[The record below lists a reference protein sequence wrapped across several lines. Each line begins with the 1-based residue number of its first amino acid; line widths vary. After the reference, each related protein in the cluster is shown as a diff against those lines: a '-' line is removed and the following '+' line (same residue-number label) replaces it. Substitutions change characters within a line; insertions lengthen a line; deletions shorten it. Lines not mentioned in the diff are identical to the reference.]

1 MFLRVPVVH
10 RLVLAAVAVTAA
22 SAATPAVASS
32 PATLRV
38 GAVTLHPCRDVVPAW
53 CGSRREPVDPAHPAA
68 GSLSVAF
75 VSYPASGSRAATGTI
90 VAEEGGPG
98 FPSTGS
104 APEYRALFRPLLATR
119 NLLLVDSRGTG
130 GSALIACRDLQGFP
144 GKTITPRFDA
154 MVAACGRRLAGALPG
169 RGPGATPASDLYATA
184 YATHDLAD
192 VIRALRAGPVDL
204 YGDSYGSWFAQSFAS
219 RYPHLLRSV
228 VLDSTYSLTHL
239 SPWYASSAATARSAF
254 RLVCARDLACSEQ
267 AGGDP
272 WQRLTRLVVRLRAR
286 PLLGWTHDPQG
297 GRVHEAV
304 SVRTMVDLTSDAGFD
319 PLIYRDLDAAD
330 RAALSGVT
338 QPLLRLAAEAA
349 QDDNSTP
356 RSAQDYSDGQ
366 YFAVAC
372 VDYPQLFDMR
382 SPFAARLAQL
392 RASIRHAPAAELRP
406 FTPREWLSMNSY
418 SEAFRSCLQWPG
430 IGHPELPA
438 GPSRPL
444 IPARVPV
451 LVLGGDLDS
460 WTPASD
466 DPTVL
471 GQIGPSARLVVLR
484 NAVHTSTE
492 GDILLT
498 AATRCGRH
506 LVRAFVDAP
515 QRLDS
520 LNASCADRIPP
531 IHTPGSFPLRLSG
544 AAPAGVTSGSATL
557 GARRA
562 ATVAA
567 EALGDATQTWW
578 SATRDVG
585 GGLYGGRFTGTE
597 QGSRVRLHLRGVR
610 FVNDAGVSGTGT
622 WDITS
627 GAVRATVTVTARG
640 GIRYRFS
647 VGYSESTRLATVRD
661 GGATLTLPAP

>member
-1 MFLRVPVVH
+1 MFVRAPMVH
-10 RLVLAAVAVTAA
+10 RLVLAAVAVAA
-22 SAATPAVASS
+22 TSAATPAVASS
-32 PATLRV
+32 PAALHV
-38 GAVTLHPCRDVVPAW
+38 GSVTLHACRNVVPAW
-53 CGSRREPVDPAHPAA
+53 CGSRREPVDPAHPRA
-68 GSLSVAF
+68 GSLTVSF
-75 VSYPASGSRAATGTI
+75 VWYPASGPGAAKGTI

-130 GSALIACRDLQGFP
+130 GSALIDCRDLQGFP

-154 MVAACGRRLAGALPG
+154 MVAACGRHLARALPG

-184 YATHDLAD
+184 YATRDLAD
-192 VIRALRAGPVDL
+192 VIRALGAGPVDL

-228 VLDSTYSLTHL
+228 VLDSTYSLVHL
-239 SPWYASSAATARSAF
+239 SPWYASTATTARTAF
-254 RLVCARDLACSEQ
+254 RLVCARDLACSQQ

-272 WQRLTRLVVRLRAR
+272 WQRVTRLAARLRAR
-286 PLLGWTHDPQG
+286 PVSGWTRTPQG
-297 GRVHEAV
+297 GRVHQTV

-330 RAALSGVT
+330 RAALAGVT

-356 RSAQDYSDGQ
+356 TSARDYSDGQ

-382 SPFAARLAQL
+382 SSFANRRNQL
-392 RASIRHAPAAELRP
+392 RAAIRHAPAAELRP
-406 FTPREWLSMNSY
+406 FTPREWLSMNTY
-418 SEAFRSCLQWPG
+418 SEAFLSCLRWPR

-438 GPSRPL
+438 GPARPL
-444 IPARVPV
+444 ISARVPV

-466 DPTVL
+466 APAVL
-471 GQIGPSARLVVLR
+471 RQIGPSARLVVLR

-506 LVRAFVDAP
+506 LVRAFVAAP

-520 LNASCADRIPP
+520 LNASCAGRIPP

-544 AAPAGVTSGSATL
+544 AAPADVTSGTASL
-557 GARRA
+557 RVRRA

-578 SATRDVG
+578 SATGDVG

-597 QGSRVRLHLRGVR
+597 NGPDVRLVLHGVR
-610 FVNDAGVSGTGT
+610 FVADAAVSGTGT
-622 WDITS
+622 WDIPS
-627 GAVRATVTVTARG
+627 GAVHATVTVTARAG
-640 GIRYRFS
+640 FRCRFA
-647 VGYSESTRLATVRD
+647 VAYSESSRRATVR
-661 GGATLTLPAP
+661 GAGATLMLPAP